1 MINYKIYNYKYIYT
15 VFNNIIIIL
24 ESSDYRS
31 IYSKRIKQRIRKE
44 PAYLRELR

>member
-1 MINYKIYNYKYIYT
+1 MINYKIDNYKYIHI

-31 IYSKRIKQRIRKE
+31 TYSKRIK
-44 PAYLRELR
+44 